1 MAIAFSGVSATS
13 DLADL
18 DYLRAGR
25 RLPLA
30 EPQTS
35 SPEAKLRIFLPPT
48 SPSHGGPA
56 IRVKSRV
63 FGYRKGVSDLSVLGP
78 FVQISRLCRDAPA
91 RSGRAERYWSREAR
105 RTLLASL
112 TAKPPV
118 PGQASLVSLV
128 AQCDQDE
135 LVSLA
140 LAEGVAGPASQ
151 NLGALLAPE
160 HHSRLLTAARQQSVR
175 HLGHLA
181 WLQRFGAALEA
192 ADVPWVVLKGPVL
205 AEISYGAVTRGYAD
219 LDLMVP
225 ARQLRRAI
233 DALQDAGAVVAD
245 QDWGYLLE
253 IAKGEL
259 TMAVHGSPLID
270 LHWHLIYLRSAR
282 QRFMICTDD
291 LLERRRKMEL
301 RGVDAWA
308 LEPTDFAIHIA
319 LHASSQG
326 AHRLRRLLDIER
338 TLANQAP
345 DWDALVRRCR
355 AWRVALPVGVLLNA
369 SKETLG
375 AEVPDEVVQELA
387 GRPLERLL
395 AHQLTG
401 WAPSGRLPGGRSVK
415 TGLSRSL
422 RDSLFATSVQ
432 FGSESWRV
440 LGSVVKTKPMVKTE
454 PTKGPDAGDSRHPG
468 DLPGYERFLEMVERV
483 RPLRPLEQP

>member
-1 MAIAFSGVSATS
+1 MSGPKFRANCGESILRVSVAS
-13 DLADL
+13 DVTDF

-25 RLPLA
+25 RLPSRPNRKQDPRGETA
-30 EPQTS
+30 H
-35 SPEAKLRIFLPPT
+35 F
-48 SPSHGGPA
+48 SPSDLPFSWCTA
-56 IRVKSRV
+56 IRVKPRA

-78 FVQISRLCRDAPA
+78 FVQISRLCRNAPA

-118 PGQASLVSLV
+118 PGQASLGSLV

-151 NLGALLAPE
+151 KLDALLAPA

-181 WLQRFGAALEA
+181 WLQRFGAALET

-205 AEISYGAVTRGYAD
+205 AEISYGPVTRGYAD

-259 TMAVHGSPLID
+259 TMAVYGSPLID
-270 LHWHLIYLRSAR
+270 LHWHFIYLRSAR
-282 QRFMICTDD
+282 ERFMC
-291 LLERRRKMEL
+291 LYRRTTRASPK
-301 RGVDAWA
+301 DAA
-308 LEPTDFAIHIA
+308 
-319 LHASSQG
+319 
-326 AHRLRRLLDIER
+326 
-338 TLANQAP
+338 
-345 DWDALVRRCR
+345 
-355 AWRVALPVGVLLNA
+355 
-369 SKETLG
+369 
-375 AEVPDEVVQELA
+375 
-387 GRPLERLL
+387 
-395 AHQLTG
+395 
-401 WAPSGRLPGGRSVK
+401 PGGR
-415 TGLSRSL
+415 R
-422 RDSLFATSVQ
+422 
-432 FGSESWRV
+432 
-440 LGSVVKTKPMVKTE
+440 LGTRTD
-454 PTKGPDAGDSRHPG
+454 GFRHPRG
-468 DLPGYERFLEMVERV
+468 APCLLPR
-483 RPLRPLEQP
+483 RPEAAAAFGH